1 MADRFR
7 PINRDTPH
15 LFPPTVQ
22 DYLPDDHLARFVVD
36 IVDQLDL
43 SALTMSYGGRGGSVA
58 WHPALWV
65 SLLFYGY
72 ATGTFSSRKLEAATY
87 DSVAVRT
94 ICANQHPDHD
104 SISAFRQRFLSE
116 LEAVFVQI
124 LVIAHEMGTLKL
136 GTVSLDGTKIK
147 ANASK
152 HKALSW
158 RYANALEAQLR
169 AEVEELM
176 RLAEAADNTPLP
188 DTLDIPAEIQRRQD
202 RLAAVAAAKDTIQA
216 RANERDAQAQAE
228 YEAKLERRAEK
239 ARQSGRKPGGKPP
252 SPPTLGPRDK
262 DQVNLTDEESRIMP
276 TSGGGFEQSYNA
288 QASVDTDSG
297 LIVSGHVTQ
306 QSNDQQQVEPTLAQM
321 ADQAETIGFPIALLA
336 DAGYYSAANI
346 EAVAANDIVPFIS
359 DARERHNQPL
369 LKRIEE
375 PPVQTDFDGPVDEMR
390 HRMRTRAGK
399 IIYAK
404 RKCTIEPTFGI
415 IKHVLGFRQ
424 FLLRGLNAVKG
435 EWNLVCIAFNL
446 KKLHNLA
453 G

>member
-22 DYLPDDHLARFVVD
+22 DYLADDHLARFVVD

-43 SALTMSYGGRGGSVA
+43 SPLTRAYGGRGGSAA
-58 WHPALWV
+58 WHPAMLV

-72 ATGTFSSRKLEAATY
+72 ATGTFSSRKLEAASY
-87 DSVAVRT
+87 DSVAMRF
-94 ICANQHPDHD
+94 ICANQYPDHD

-116 LEAVFVQI
+116 LEDLFVEI
-124 LVIAHEMGTLKL
+124 LVIAHEMGTLQL

-158 RYANALEAQLR
+158 AHAQALEAQLR
-169 AEVEELM
+169 EEVEELM

-188 DTLDIPAEIQRRQD
+188 QALDIPAEIQRRQD
-202 RLAAVAAAKDTIQA
+202 RLAAIATAKATLQA
-216 RANERDAQAQAE
+216 RADERDAQAQAE

-239 ARQSGRKPGGKPP
+239 ARQTGRKPGGKPP
-252 SPPTLGPRDK
+252 SPPTTGPRDK
-262 DQVNLTDEESRIMP
+262 DQVNLTDSESRIMP

-288 QASVDTDSG
+288 QASVDVDTG

-306 QSNDQQQVEPTLAQM
+306 QSNDQHELDPTLAQLS
-321 ADQAETIGFPIALLA
+321 DQSETIGRPIALLA
-336 DAGYYSAANI
+336 DAGYYSADNV

-359 DARERHNQPL
+359 DAREHHNPPL
-369 LKRIEE
+369 MKRIEE
-375 PPVQTDFDGPVDEMR
+375 PPVQTDFDGPIDER
-390 HRMRTRAGK
+390 DCEK
-399 IIYAK
+399 S
-404 RKCTIEPTFGI
+404 
-415 IKHVLGFRQ
+415 
-424 FLLRGLNAVKG
+424 
-435 EWNLVCIAFNL
+435 
-446 KKLHNLA
+446 
-453 G
+453 

>member
-7 PINRDTPH
+7 PINRDTPQ

-22 DYLPDDHLARFVVD
+22 DYLADDHLARFVVD

-43 SALTMSYGGRGGSVA
+43 SPLTRAYGGRGGSAA
-58 WHPALWV
+58 WHPAMLV

-72 ATGTFSSRKLEAATY
+72 ATGTFSSRKLEAASY
-87 DSVAVRT
+87 DSVAVRY
-94 ICANQHPDHD
+94 ICANQYPDHD
-104 SISAFRQRFLSE
+104 SISAFRKRFLSE
-116 LEAVFVQI
+116 LEDVFVQI
-124 LVIAHEMGTLKL
+124 LMIAREMGTLQL

-169 AEVEELM
+169 EEVEQLM
-176 RLAEAADNTPLP
+176 RWAEAADNTPLP
-188 DTLDIPAEIQRRQD
+188 QTLDIPAEIQRRQD
-202 RLAAVAAAKDTIQA
+202 RLAAIAAAKATIQA
-216 RANERDAQAQAE
+216 RADERDARAQAE

-239 ARQSGRKPGGKPP
+239 TRQTGRKPGGKPP
-252 SPPTLGPRDK
+252 SPPTMGPRDK
-262 DQVNLTDEESRIMP
+262 DQVNLTDDQSRIMP

-288 QASVDTDSG
+288 QASVDVETG
-297 LIVSGHVTQ
+297 LIVSGHVSQ
-306 QSNDQQQVEPTLAQM
+306 QSNDQQEVDPTLAQLS
-321 ADQAETIGFPIALLA
+321 DQSETIGQPIALLA
-336 DAGYYSAANI
+336 DAGYYSADNVK
-346 EAVAANDIVPFIS
+346 AVAANDIVAYIS
-359 DARERHNQPL
+359 DARERHNPAL

-375 PPVQTDFDGPVDEMR
+375 PPAQTDFDGPINEMR
-390 HRMRTRAGK
+390 YRMRTPAGK
-399 IIYAK
+399 KVYAQ

-415 IKHVLGFRQ
+415 IKHVLGLRQ

-446 KKLHNLA
+446 KKLHTLA